1 MLDLAQFRV
10 RFPEFDKVNDPMV
23 NAALTRAA
31 LDINVEIWGT
41 KQDTGHGLR
50 AAHLLAIS
58 PMGQM
63 ARMSSKEGDSTYGKQ
78 YRESQAEVAGMVF
91 RVI

>member
-1 MLDLAQFRV
+1 MLSLGQFRV
-10 RFPEFDKVNDPMV
+10 QFPEFDKVGDPLV
-23 NAALTRAA
+23 NAALMRAA
-31 LDINVEIWGT
+31 LDINVDVWGA
-41 KQDTGHGLR
+41 KQDTGHGLL

-78 YRESQAEVAGMVF
+78 YRDNQATVAGMVL

>member
-1 MLDLAQFRV
+1 VLILSAFRLQ
-10 RFPEFDKVNDPMV
+10 FPEFDKVSDPQV
-23 NAALTRAA
+23 NAALARAA
-31 LDINVEIWGT
+31 LEINVDVWGT
-41 KQDTGHGLR
+41 KQDTGHGLL

-78 YRESQAEVAGMVF
+78 YRDNQATVAGLIF
-91 RVI
+91 RVS